1 MTSRPAR
8 RGGFLPDVAGH
19 RGRGLSLHAA
29 VRVSLVHVRSDDGPW
44 CRPACD
50 RLHARCGLPARRD

>member
-29 VRVSLVHVRSDDGPW
+29 VRLSLVHVRSGNSPW
-44 CRPACD
+44 CRT
-50 RLHARCGLPARRD
+50 GM